1 MAVRIADTLKQQNNL
16 TTFPVAYGED
26 IWLDENKGSGTAN
39 YDSLQNLY
47 NDGKLGGSS
56 IQVETM
62 PAASASNVGKIV
74 QYIGATGSY
83 EHGCFYECKDESGS
97 YVWRYISTVKNG
109 VFYTSDNITDSTI
122 YPVGSVAVYTG
133 EPLWGLFK
141 GHHYEYVEDTP
152 LTTYKFN
159 GTKNGE
165 TLSFFLANKE
175 LKIGSALVRIS
186 DGYIVSYVSAVNGT
200 TITVQGR
207 TYTETFTD
215 VVETGETEEVA
226 SYTGWI
232 DIGGG
237 SDGGE
242 DGTSIFYGTM
252 DEWNALSTDAKKQY
266 DYMADNDEGNSSIIR
281 PRVMNI
287 SNSPINEGEPFYTN
301 VTNSLEVFKIVANA
315 MYADIDTSRILTPYM
330 GHATAY
336 TTDES
341 GEPNVAVSMYIAT
354 ACWGANG
361 HPYIRMRI
369 FADNDKEYLFARSQ
383 DGVFN
388 FAESSSL
395 VDITPIKVNVDSS
408 SGAWVKKNGKVV
420 NINFAALVTLNQTTT
435 SGTILYSGFPKPAL
449 DIVRFGLIEAR
460 TVDVSTGLFQINSA
474 GNLVADGQGLKSGT
488 AYWGSFTYLTNE

>member
-26 IWLDENKGSGTAN
+26 IWLDENKGSGTAD

-74 QYIGATGSY
+74 QYVGATGSY

-109 VFYTSDNITDSTI
+109 VFYTSDNIIDSTL

-141 GHHYEYVEDTP
+141 GHHYEYVEDTT

-175 LKIGSALVRIS
+175 LEVGSALVRIS
-186 DGYIVSYVSAVNGT
+186 DGYIVSYVSAINGT

-237 SDGGE
+237 GSSDKMGQLLLE
-242 DGTSIFYGTM
+242 QTIEEIEKIMKISQ
-252 DEWNALSTDAKKQY
+252 SPKK
-266 DYMADNDEGNSSIIR
+266 ITKR
-281 PRVMNI
+281 
-287 SNSPINEGEPFYTN
+287 
-301 VTNSLEVFKIVANA
+301 KIVH
-315 MYADIDTSRILTPYM
+315 T
-330 GHATAY
+330 
-336 TTDES
+336 
-341 GEPNVAVSMYIAT
+341 
-354 ACWGANG
+354 
-361 HPYIRMRI
+361 
-369 FADNDKEYLFARSQ
+369 
-383 DGVFN
+383 
-388 FAESSSL
+388 
-395 VDITPIKVNVDSS
+395 
-408 SGAWVKKNGKVV
+408 
-420 NINFAALVTLNQTTT
+420 
-435 SGTILYSGFPKPAL
+435 
-449 DIVRFGLIEAR
+449 
-460 TVDVSTGLFQINSA
+460 
-474 GNLVADGQGLKSGT
+474 
-488 AYWGSFTYLTNE
+488 

>member
-26 IWLDENKGSGTAN
+26 IWLDENKGSGTAD

-62 PAASASNVGKIV
+62 PTASAENVGKIV
-74 QYIGATGSY
+74 QYIGETGSY

-109 VFYTSDNITDSTI
+109 VFYTSDNITDSTL

-175 LKIGSALVRIS
+175 LEVGSALVRIS
-186 DGYIVSYVSAVNGT
+186 DGYIVSYVSAINGT

-237 SDGGE
+237 GSDGGE
-242 DGTSIFYGTM
+242 EGTSIFYGTM
-252 DEWNALSTDAKKQY
+252 DEWDALSTDAKKQY
-266 DYMADNDEGNSSIIR
+266 DYMADNDAGGS
-281 PRVMNI
+281 
-287 SNSPINEGEPFYTN
+287 Y
-301 VTNSLEVFKIVANA
+301 
-315 MYADIDTSRILTPYM
+315 IDTYSTSEVKTNKVWIDGKPIYRKCGVYNNGGTIGTGEVLLDSTLTRSYVDTVI
-330 GHATAY
+330 ATGGSAISPDNFMLNIGGY
-336 TTDES
+336 SGDNYRLCLGINNNGLVKKDSNNTYTKFKWWVEYTKTTD
-341 GEPNVAVSMYIAT
+341 
-354 ACWGANG
+354 
-361 HPYIRMRI
+361 
-369 FADNDKEYLFARSQ
+369 
-383 DGVFN
+383 
-388 FAESSSL
+388 
-395 VDITPIKVNVDSS
+395 
-408 SGAWVKKNGKVV
+408 
-420 NINFAALVTLNQTTT
+420 
-435 SGTILYSGFPKPAL
+435 
-449 DIVRFGLIEAR
+449 
-460 TVDVSTGLFQINSA
+460 
-474 GNLVADGQGLKSGT
+474 
-488 AYWGSFTYLTNE
+488 

>member
-175 LKIGSALVRIS
+175 LEVGSALVRIS
-186 DGYIVSYVSAVNGT
+186 DGYIVSYVSAINGT

-266 DYMADNDEGNSSIIR
+266 DYMADNDAGGNYIDTYSTSEVKTNKVWIDGKPIYR
-281 PRVMNI
+281 KVVSLSATKRVN
-287 SNSPINEGEPFYTN
+287 NESYTN
-301 VTNSLEVFKIVANA
+301 LGITFPNDADTMFLPTVVSFFGDIMYYNNYKPIQAACRAEVDLVSGTNFILEYTK
-315 MYADIDTSRILTPYM
+315 
-330 GHATAY
+330 
-336 TTDES
+336 TTD
-341 GEPNVAVSMYIAT
+341 
-354 ACWGANG
+354 
-361 HPYIRMRI
+361 
-369 FADNDKEYLFARSQ
+369 
-383 DGVFN
+383 
-388 FAESSSL
+388 
-395 VDITPIKVNVDSS
+395 
-408 SGAWVKKNGKVV
+408 
-420 NINFAALVTLNQTTT
+420 
-435 SGTILYSGFPKPAL
+435 
-449 DIVRFGLIEAR
+449 
-460 TVDVSTGLFQINSA
+460 
-474 GNLVADGQGLKSGT
+474 
-488 AYWGSFTYLTNE
+488 

>member
-26 IWLDENKGSGTAN
+26 IWLDENKGSGTAD

-74 QYIGATGSY
+74 QYVGETGSY

-109 VFYTSDNITDSTI
+109 VFYTSDNITDSTL

-175 LKIGSALVRIS
+175 LKVGSALVRIS
-186 DGYIVSYVSAVNGT
+186 DGYIVSYISAVNGT

-215 VVETGETEEVA
+215 VVSTGETEEVA

-237 SDGGE
+237 GSDGGE
-242 DGTSIFYGTM
+242 EGTSIFYGTM

-266 DYMADNDEGNSSIIR
+266 DYMSDEQNGTDGVYPSAPTTPEIVFDKINQSSNIDSTYTVTKKAFHIV
-281 PRVMNI
+281 RVHCYSERESHSAQVYLNGVNI
-287 SNSPINEGEPFYTN
+287 SN
-301 VTNSLEVFKIVANA
+301 
-315 MYADIDTSRILTPYM
+315 
-330 GHATAY
+330 
-336 TTDES
+336 
-341 GEPNVAVSMYIAT
+341 
-354 ACWGANG
+354 
-361 HPYIRMRI
+361 
-369 FADNDKEYLFARSQ
+369 
-383 DGVFN
+383 
-388 FAESSSL
+388 ESSY
-395 VDITPIKVNVDSS
+395 
-408 SGAWVKKNGKVV
+408 
-420 NINFAALVTLNQTTT
+420 QTT
-435 SGTILYSGFPKPAL
+435 SGVGYSVTIPCNVG
-449 DIVRFGLIEAR
+449 DTIRMIVSCG
-460 TVDVSTGLFQINSA
+460 G
-474 GNLVADGQGLKSGT
+474 SGT
-488 AYWGSFTYLTNE
+488 YDKRSAAIYRLN

>member
-26 IWLDENKGSGTAN
+26 IWLDENKGSGTAD

-165 TLSFFLANKE
+165 TLSFFLSNKE
-175 LKIGSALVRIS
+175 LKVGSALVRIS

-237 SDGGE
+237 GSDGGE
-242 DGTSIFYGTM
+242 EGTSIFYGTM

-266 DYMADNDEGNSSIIR
+266 DYMSDDQNGTDGVYPSAPTTPEIVFDKLNQSSNIDATYTVTKKAFHIVRVHSYSEEVSHAASVYLNGVQIGNESSYAAA
-281 PRVMNI
+281 
-287 SNSPINEGEPFYTN
+287 SGAGYTVTIPCN
-301 VTNSLEVFKIVANA
+301 VG
-315 MYADIDTSRILTPYM
+315 DT
-330 GHATAY
+330 
-336 TTDES
+336 
-341 GEPNVAVSMYIAT
+341 
-354 ACWGANG
+354 
-361 HPYIRMRI
+361 IRM
-369 FADNDKEYLFARSQ
+369 
-383 DGVFN
+383 
-388 FAESSSL
+388 
-395 VDITPIKVNVDSS
+395 
-408 SGAWVKKNGKVV
+408 VV
-420 NINFAALVTLNQTTT
+420 SCGG
-435 SGTILYSGFPKPAL
+435 SGTYDKRNASIYRL
-449 DIVRFGLIEAR
+449 
-460 TVDVSTGLFQINSA
+460 N
-474 GNLVADGQGLKSGT
+474 
-488 AYWGSFTYLTNE
+488 

>member
-39 YDSLQNLY
+39 YDTLQNLY

-74 QYIGATGSY
+74 QYIGETGSY

-122 YPVGSVAVYTG
+122 YPIGSVAVYTG

-159 GTKNGE
+159 GTKNGA

-175 LKIGSALVRIS
+175 LEVGSALVRIS
-186 DGYIVSYVSAVNGT
+186 DGYIVSYVSAINGT

-215 VVETGETEEVA
+215 VVATGETEEVA

-242 DGTSIFYGTM
+242 EGTSIFYGTM
-252 DEWNALSTDAKKQY
+252 DEWNALSADAKKQY
-266 DYMADNDEGNSSIIR
+266 DYMTDDNAGGSYTDTYSTTETKTNKVWIDGKPIYRIVKTGRADFDNNNWTRIQVFNDNIPKTIISYIITNEPLLLRLEHINITNNIGFSTATNSGNGSSK
-281 PRVMNI
+281 
-287 SNSPINEGEPFYTN
+287 TN
-301 VTNSLEVFKIVANA
+301 VPYILILEYTK
-315 MYADIDTSRILTPYM
+315 
-330 GHATAY
+330 
-336 TTDES
+336 TTD
-341 GEPNVAVSMYIAT
+341 
-354 ACWGANG
+354 
-361 HPYIRMRI
+361 
-369 FADNDKEYLFARSQ
+369 
-383 DGVFN
+383 
-388 FAESSSL
+388 
-395 VDITPIKVNVDSS
+395 
-408 SGAWVKKNGKVV
+408 
-420 NINFAALVTLNQTTT
+420 
-435 SGTILYSGFPKPAL
+435 
-449 DIVRFGLIEAR
+449 
-460 TVDVSTGLFQINSA
+460 
-474 GNLVADGQGLKSGT
+474 
-488 AYWGSFTYLTNE
+488 

>member
-26 IWLDENKGSGTAN
+26 IWLDENKGSGTAD
-39 YDSLQNLY
+39 YDTLQNLY

-74 QYIGATGSY
+74 QYVGETGSY

-109 VFYTSDNITDSTI
+109 VFYTSDNIIDSTL

-141 GHHYEYVEDTP
+141 GHHYEYAEDTP

-175 LKIGSALVRIS
+175 LKVGSALVRIS
-186 DGYIVSYVSAVNGT
+186 DGYIVSYVSAINGT

-237 SDGGE
+237 GSEGGE

-252 DEWNALSTDAKKQY
+252 DEWNALSTDEKKQY
-266 DYMADNDEGNSSIIR
+266 DYMTDDQNGTDGVYPSAPTTPEIVFDKINQSSNIDATYTVTKKAFHIV
-281 PRVMNI
+281 RVHYY
-287 SNSPINEGEPFYTN
+287 SEGESHSAHVYLNN
-301 VTNSLEVFKIVANA
+301 VQI
-315 MYADIDTSRILTPYM
+315 
-330 GHATAY
+330 G
-336 TTDES
+336 
-341 GEPNVAVSMYIAT
+341 
-354 ACWGANG
+354 
-361 HPYIRMRI
+361 
-369 FADNDKEYLFARSQ
+369 
-383 DGVFN
+383 
-388 FAESSSL
+388 AESSY
-395 VDITPIKVNVDSS
+395 D
-408 SGAWVKKNGKVV
+408 A
-420 NINFAALVTLNQTTT
+420 T
-435 SGTILYSGFPKPAL
+435 SGVGYTVTIPCNVG
-449 DIVRFGLIEAR
+449 DIIRMV
-460 TVDVSTGLFQINSA
+460 VSCG
-474 GNLVADGQGLKSGT
+474 GSGT
-488 AYWGSFTYLTNE
+488 YDKRSAAIYRLN

>member
-26 IWLDENKGSGTAN
+26 IWLDENKGSGTAD

-74 QYIGATGSY
+74 QYVGETGSY

-122 YPVGSVAVYTG
+122 YPVDSVAVYTG

-215 VVETGETEEVA
+215 VVETGETEEVV

-237 SDGGE
+237 GSDGGE
-242 DGTSIFYGTM
+242 EGTSIFYGTM
-252 DEWNALSTDAKKQY
+252 DEWNALSADAKKQY
-266 DYMADNDEGNSSIIR
+266 DYMADNDAGSNYIDTYSTSEVKTNKVWIDGKPIYRKVVSLSATK
-281 PRVMNI
+281 RVN
-287 SNSPINEGEPFYTN
+287 NESYTN
-301 VTNSLEVFKIVANA
+301 LGITFPNDADTMFLPTVVSFFGDIMYYNNYKPIQAACRAEVDLVSGTNFILEYTK
-315 MYADIDTSRILTPYM
+315 
-330 GHATAY
+330 
-336 TTDES
+336 TTD
-341 GEPNVAVSMYIAT
+341 
-354 ACWGANG
+354 
-361 HPYIRMRI
+361 
-369 FADNDKEYLFARSQ
+369 
-383 DGVFN
+383 
-388 FAESSSL
+388 
-395 VDITPIKVNVDSS
+395 
-408 SGAWVKKNGKVV
+408 
-420 NINFAALVTLNQTTT
+420 
-435 SGTILYSGFPKPAL
+435 
-449 DIVRFGLIEAR
+449 
-460 TVDVSTGLFQINSA
+460 
-474 GNLVADGQGLKSGT
+474 
-488 AYWGSFTYLTNE
+488 

>member
-26 IWLDENKGSGTAN
+26 IWLDENKGSGTAD

-74 QYIGATGSY
+74 QYVGATGSY

-109 VFYTSDNITDSTI
+109 VFYTSDNIIDSTL

-141 GHHYEYVEDTP
+141 GHHYEYVEDTT

-175 LKIGSALVRIS
+175 LEVGSALVRIS
-186 DGYIVSYVSAVNGT
+186 DGYIVSYVSAINGST
-200 TITVQGR
+200 VTVQGR

-237 SDGGE
+237 GSDGGE
-242 DGTSIFYGTM
+242 EGTSIFYGTM
-252 DEWNALSTDAKKQY
+252 DEWDALSADAKKQY
-266 DYMADNDEGNSSIIR
+266 DYMADDDAGGSYIDAYSTTETK
-281 PRVMNI
+281 
-287 SNSPINEGEPFYTN
+287 TN
-301 VTNSLEVFKIVANA
+301 KVW
-315 MYADIDTSRILTPYM
+315 IDGKPVYRK
-330 GHATAY
+330 
-336 TTDES
+336 
-341 GEPNVAVSMYIAT
+341 V
-354 ACWGANG
+354 
-361 HPYIRMRI
+361 
-369 FADNDKEYLFARSQ
+369 
-383 DGVFN
+383 
-388 FAESSSL
+388 L
-395 VDITPIKVNVDSS
+395 V
-408 SGAWVKKNGKVV
+408 
-420 NINFAALVTLNQTTT
+420 LNQTISSDTT
-435 SGTILYSGFPKPAL
+435 VPSTIPNNVSDYWINYGESYLVVPNTTARIPLIYAHPAGL
-449 DIVRFGLIEAR
+449 SYQMAAWLSDKDTIALRFGSAQ
-460 TVDVSTGLFQINSA
+460 SINKM
-474 GNLVADGQGLKSGT
+474 VAVLEYTKTTD
-488 AYWGSFTYLTNE
+488 

>member
-26 IWLDENKGSGTAN
+26 IWLDENKGSGTAD

-62 PAASASNVGKIV
+62 PAASAENVGKIV
-74 QYIGATGSY
+74 QYVGETGSY

-109 VFYTSDNITDSTI
+109 VFYTSDNIIDSTL

-165 TLSFFLANKE
+165 TLSFFLANKKLE
-175 LKIGSALVRIS
+175 VGSALVRIS
-186 DGYIVSYVSAVNGT
+186 DGYIVSYVSAINGT

-242 DGTSIFYGTM
+242 EGTSIFYGTM

-266 DYMADNDEGNSSIIR
+266 DYMSDNDEGDDKSATGVITRNTSNTSGMQEAYLKRIGKTVLLHCNLTDCVLPANEITTYATVQDGFRPDSSLQWAILDLDFTIEGLRGWITNSGNIQLLSPVATTSSI
-281 PRVMNI
+281 
-287 SNSPINEGEPFYTN
+287 
-301 VTNSLEVFKIVANA
+301 
-315 MYADIDTSRILTPYM
+315 RIQ
-330 GHATAY
+330 
-336 TTDES
+336 
-341 GEPNVAVSMYIAT
+341 SMY
-354 ACWGANG
+354 
-361 HPYIRMRI
+361 
-369 FADNDKEYLFARSQ
+369 
-383 DGVFN
+383 
-388 FAESSSL
+388 
-395 VDITPIKVNVDSS
+395 
-408 SGAWVKKNGKVV
+408 
-420 NINFAALVTLNQTTT
+420 
-435 SGTILYSGFPKPAL
+435 
-449 DIVRFGLIEAR
+449 
-460 TVDVSTGLFQINSA
+460 
-474 GNLVADGQGLKSGT
+474 
-488 AYWGSFTYLTNE
+488 FTD

>member
-1 MAVRIADTLKQQNNL
+1 MAVIIADTLKQQNNL

-39 YDSLQNLY
+39 YDTLQNLY

-62 PAASASNVGKIV
+62 PVASASNVGKIV
-74 QYIGATGSY
+74 QYVGETGSY

-109 VFYTSDNITDSTI
+109 VFYTSDNIIDSTL

-175 LKIGSALVRIS
+175 LEVGSALVRIS
-186 DGYIVSYVSAVNGT
+186 DGYIVSYVSAINGT

-215 VVETGETEEVA
+215 VVSTGETEEVA

-237 SDGGE
+237 GSDGGE
-242 DGTSIFYGTM
+242 EGTSIFYGTM

-266 DYMADNDEGNSSIIR
+266 DYMSDNDAGGNYIDTYSTSEVKTNKVWIDGKPIYRKVVDVGNIPDTTSKSIAHNIANIGTIIICEGRAVANTTAKTSIGLPYVNTDSSTVCIQ
-281 PRVMNI
+281 V
-287 SNSPINEGEPFYTN
+287 YAN
-301 VTNSLEVFKIVANA
+301 VTNVVVKTASGSWINYVGFVILEYTK
-315 MYADIDTSRILTPYM
+315 
-330 GHATAY
+330 
-336 TTDES
+336 TTD
-341 GEPNVAVSMYIAT
+341 
-354 ACWGANG
+354 
-361 HPYIRMRI
+361 
-369 FADNDKEYLFARSQ
+369 
-383 DGVFN
+383 
-388 FAESSSL
+388 
-395 VDITPIKVNVDSS
+395 
-408 SGAWVKKNGKVV
+408 
-420 NINFAALVTLNQTTT
+420 
-435 SGTILYSGFPKPAL
+435 
-449 DIVRFGLIEAR
+449 
-460 TVDVSTGLFQINSA
+460 
-474 GNLVADGQGLKSGT
+474 
-488 AYWGSFTYLTNE
+488 

>member
-26 IWLDENKGSGTAN
+26 IWLDENKGSGTAD

-62 PAASASNVGKIV
+62 PTASASNVGKIV
-74 QYIGATGSY
+74 QYVGETGSY

-97 YVWRYISTVKNG
+97 YVWRYISTIKNG
-109 VFYTSDNITDSTI
+109 VFYTSDNITDSTL

-175 LKIGSALVRIS
+175 LEVGSALVRIS
-186 DGYIVSYVSAVNGT
+186 DGYIVSYVSAINGT

-237 SDGGE
+237 GSDGGE
-242 DGTSIFYGTM
+242 EGTSIFYGTM
-252 DEWNALSTDAKKQY
+252 DEWDALSTDAKKQY
-266 DYMADNDEGNSSIIR
+266 DYMADDDETSSSVYPSAPTTPEIVFDKTNQSSNIDATYT
-281 PRVMNI
+281 VTKKAFHIVKVHCYSESASHAVLVYLNGVNI
-287 SNSPINEGEPFYTN
+287 SSESSYQQTSGVGYAVTIPCN
-301 VTNSLEVFKIVANA
+301 VG
-315 MYADIDTSRILTPYM
+315 DT
-330 GHATAY
+330 
-336 TTDES
+336 
-341 GEPNVAVSMYIAT
+341 
-354 ACWGANG
+354 
-361 HPYIRMRI
+361 IRM
-369 FADNDKEYLFARSQ
+369 
-383 DGVFN
+383 
-388 FAESSSL
+388 
-395 VDITPIKVNVDSS
+395 
-408 SGAWVKKNGKVV
+408 VV
-420 NINFAALVTLNQTTT
+420 SCGG
-435 SGTILYSGFPKPAL
+435 SGTYDKRHAAIYRL
-449 DIVRFGLIEAR
+449 
-460 TVDVSTGLFQINSA
+460 N
-474 GNLVADGQGLKSGT
+474 
-488 AYWGSFTYLTNE
+488 

>member
-1 MAVRIADTLKQQNNL
+1 MVRISDTIKQQNDL
-16 TTFPVAYGED
+16 TSFPVAYGSD
-26 IWLDENKGSGTAN
+26 LWLDKNKGVGTED
-39 YDSLQNLY
+39 YDTIQNLF
-47 NDGKLGGSS
+47 NSGELGGGGSV
-56 IQVETM
+56 QVETM
-62 PAASASNVGKIV
+62 PAAYAENVGKIV

-109 VFYTSDNITDSTI
+109 VFYTSDNITDSTL

-175 LKIGSALVRIS
+175 LKVGSALVRIS
-186 DGYIVSYVSAVNGT
+186 DGYIVSYVSAINGT

-237 SDGGE
+237 GSDGVE

-252 DEWNALSTDAKKQY
+252 EEWNALSTDAKKQY
-266 DYMADNDEGNSSIIR
+266 DYMSDKQTSGDYTDIYSTSEVKTNKVWIDNK
-281 PRVMNI
+281 
-287 SNSPINEGEPFYTN
+287 PIYR
-301 VTNSLEVFKIVANA
+301 
-315 MYADIDTSRILTPYM
+315 RILTVSTNVEV
-330 GHATAY
+330 GTTETDISNKLVETTA
-336 TTDES
+336 DIMS
-341 GEPNVAVSMYIAT
+341 WRIDNV
-354 ACWGANG
+354 
-361 HPYIRMRI
+361 
-369 FADNDKEYLFARSQ
+369 
-383 DGVFN
+383 VFLQKTGN
-388 FAESSSL
+388 FSEGL
-395 VDITPIKVNVDSS
+395 GIV
-408 SGAWVKKNGKVV
+408 
-420 NINFAALVTLNQTTT
+420 LN
-435 SGTILYSGFPKPAL
+435 
-449 DIVRFGLIEAR
+449 
-460 TVDVSTGLFQINSA
+460 VSTGVITAVS
-474 GNLVADGQGLKSGT
+474 LKSSS
-488 AYWGSFTYLTNE
+488 YWLASGFHIMIEYTKTTD

>member
-26 IWLDENKGSGTAN
+26 IWLDENKGSGTAD

-74 QYIGATGSY
+74 QYVGATGSY

-109 VFYTSDNITDSTI
+109 VFYTSDNIIDSTL

-175 LKIGSALVRIS
+175 LEVGSALVRIS
-186 DGYIVSYVSAVNGT
+186 DGYIVSYVSAINGST
-200 TITVQGR
+200 VTVQGR

-237 SDGGE
+237 GSDGGE
-242 DGTSIFYGTM
+242 EGTSIFYGTM
-252 DEWNALSTDAKKQY
+252 DEWNALTTDAKKQY
-266 DYMADNDEGNSSIIR
+266 DYMADD
-281 PRVMNI
+281 
-287 SNSPINEGEPFYTN
+287 
-301 VTNSLEVFKIVANA
+301 NA
-315 MYADIDTSRILTPYM
+315 GGSYIDTYSTSEVKTNKVWIDGKPIYRKVLTGTVIPSNGSVAISGVSMITDQYGM
-330 GHATAY
+330 LRGSNGLWEAKKTGYFQVDYNEHTY
-336 TTDES
+336 SVTYYFSDTSGLSKDWFIVVEYTKTTD
-341 GEPNVAVSMYIAT
+341 
-354 ACWGANG
+354 
-361 HPYIRMRI
+361 
-369 FADNDKEYLFARSQ
+369 
-383 DGVFN
+383 
-388 FAESSSL
+388 
-395 VDITPIKVNVDSS
+395 
-408 SGAWVKKNGKVV
+408 
-420 NINFAALVTLNQTTT
+420 
-435 SGTILYSGFPKPAL
+435 
-449 DIVRFGLIEAR
+449 
-460 TVDVSTGLFQINSA
+460 
-474 GNLVADGQGLKSGT
+474 
-488 AYWGSFTYLTNE
+488 

>member
-26 IWLDENKGSGTAN
+26 IWLDENKGSGTAD

-62 PAASASNVGKIV
+62 PSASASNVGKIV
-74 QYIGATGSY
+74 QYVGETGSY

-97 YVWRYISTVKNG
+97 YVWRYISTIKNG

-175 LKIGSALVRIS
+175 LKVGSALVRIS
-186 DGYIVSYVSAVNGT
+186 DGYIVSYVSAINGT

-237 SDGGE
+237 GSDSGE
-242 DGTSIFYGTM
+242 EGTSIFYGTM
-252 DEWNALSTDAKKQY
+252 DEWDALSTDAKKQY
-266 DYMADNDEGNSSIIR
+266 DYMADNDAGSNYIDTYSTSEVKTNKIWIDNKPIYRKVVSLSATK
-281 PRVMNI
+281 RVN
-287 SNSPINEGEPFYTN
+287 NESYTN
-301 VTNSLEVFKIVANA
+301 LGITFPNDADTMFLPIVVSFFGDILYYNSYKPIQAACRAEVDLVSGTNFILEYTK
-315 MYADIDTSRILTPYM
+315 
-330 GHATAY
+330 
-336 TTDES
+336 TTD
-341 GEPNVAVSMYIAT
+341 
-354 ACWGANG
+354 
-361 HPYIRMRI
+361 
-369 FADNDKEYLFARSQ
+369 
-383 DGVFN
+383 
-388 FAESSSL
+388 
-395 VDITPIKVNVDSS
+395 
-408 SGAWVKKNGKVV
+408 
-420 NINFAALVTLNQTTT
+420 
-435 SGTILYSGFPKPAL
+435 
-449 DIVRFGLIEAR
+449 
-460 TVDVSTGLFQINSA
+460 
-474 GNLVADGQGLKSGT
+474 
-488 AYWGSFTYLTNE
+488 

>member
-26 IWLDENKGSGTAN
+26 IWLDENKGSGTAD

-62 PAASASNVGKIV
+62 PTASASNVGKIV
-74 QYIGATGSY
+74 QYVGETGSY

-109 VFYTSDNITDSTI
+109 VFYTSDNIIDSTL

-165 TLSFFLANKE
+165 TLSFFLANKKLE
-175 LKIGSALVRIS
+175 VGSALVRIS
-186 DGYIVSYVSAVNGT
+186 DGYIVSYVSAINGT

-242 DGTSIFYGTM
+242 EGTSIFYGTM
-252 DEWNALSTDAKKQY
+252 DEWDALTTDVKKQY
-266 DYMADNDEGNSSIIR
+266 DYMADEQNGTDGVYPSAPTTPEIVFDKLNQSSNIDATYTVTKKAFHIVRVHCYSEGENHSTQVYLNGVMIGNESSYDATSGVGYTVTIPCNVGDIIR
-281 PRVMNI
+281 MV
-287 SNSPINEGEPFYTN
+287 
-301 VTNSLEVFKIVANA
+301 
-315 MYADIDTSRILTPYM
+315 
-330 GHATAY
+330 
-336 TTDES
+336 
-341 GEPNVAVSMYIAT
+341 VS
-354 ACWGANG
+354 CGG
-361 HPYIRMRI
+361 
-369 FADNDKEYLFARSQ
+369 
-383 DGVFN
+383 
-388 FAESSSL
+388 
-395 VDITPIKVNVDSS
+395 
-408 SGAWVKKNGKVV
+408 
-420 NINFAALVTLNQTTT
+420 
-435 SGTILYSGFPKPAL
+435 SGTYDK
-449 DIVRFGLIEAR
+449 R
-460 TVDVSTGLFQINSA
+460 SA
-474 GNLVADGQGLKSGT
+474 AIYRLN
-488 AYWGSFTYLTNE
+488 